1 MNPISLYFTS
11 KNYQQNTPERER
23 YRLYNNQ
30 NQSIQNYN
38 SIRQKLLQ
46 QNFSDQIEN
55 VRLISLYRYHTFD
68 HMEITDDNNQQQ
80 QLQQQ
85 SSLNQINQQRNHR
98 SPLSISTL
106 SHNHHHH
113 HHSNNIPI
121 ESSKI
126 FPFNLIRNVFYMS
139 STIPK
144 KRKFLSAITLLILVS
159 IFCLISS
166 SLVNVLISSSSPSST
181 SSSSSIL
188 QQSSSSLFPY
198 LAKANDNN
206 NNELAN
212 NIDNRLQSSS
222 SYLQPIELDEIFRDE
237 LSANLFNGSWISNN
251 EIAFYDVEYNF
262 CLYDVDQQIT
272 KRFIHFIQV
281 LTKNLR
287 GLQLSKDKQYL
298 LWSKTEPTEL
308 FRYSKFS
315 RLKIYDIHNDSII
328 NLFDDP
334 LFVDIHFQWAEWGPK
349 NSQLIFIYNNNIYY
363 RHTARSDTIRL
374 TVTGV
379 DGIIFNGHCDWL
391 YEEEILN
398 QAKAFWFSPNGDY
411 LAYLQINDTLVDMV
425 VFKNFGD
432 YSNVTT
438 NQYPH
443 LRTIR
448 YPKPGQHNPQ
458 VTIYVVNLHSQSEN
472 IHTIRI
478 EPPSKKLFNE
488 RDFYIS
494 RVIWYDDERLL
505 IVWTKRNQQR
515 SLLTICD
522 SNYQW
527 KCQELYDLKSKTGW
541 VDGFEDGL
549 LSAAFVDQVIIRIPK
564 FGSKIRGDFYH
575 IAAINIKD
583 KSINFLT
590 HGDYDVIKL
599 IHYSPITNEVYYAST
614 LSNHPE
620 VQHIMKT
627 TLTIK
632 SDTVCLTCYLGNS
645 CRNNEAHFNELGTYY
660 ILECKG
666 YEIPRVE
673 LRNAQTNELI
683 EIFEE
688 NRKLFRFLQTKFIPR
703 YEKIYVKLADN
714 YDAIVE
720 FILPHDFN
728 EERRYPMVIELYG
741 APGTQMIKDKYE
753 MNHWSSYLTSKHQY
767 IYAKIDCRGTANQGL
782 RHMHQL
788 YRNVGRIEVDDLI
801 NVVWFLK
808 NNLTYVD
815 PDRIALWGWSYG
827 GYYSLMSLI
836 KQFDHRLF
844 SCAIA
849 VAPVSNW
856 MFYDSAYTEKYFGI
870 PNNDDIASIQP
881 YQNAN
886 LLDLVGGLRNRK
898 FLLIYGTG
906 DDNVHD
912 QHTLMLIKQL
922 IQSNIDYDVQIYPDD
937 NHFLSRSNQHLY
949 TRMTKFLQEKCFGYS
964 HQL

>member
-1 MNPISLYFTS
+1 MKIVITKFY
-11 KNYQQNTPERER
+11 NYLP
-23 YRLYNNQ
+23 
-30 NQSIQNYN
+30 
-38 SIRQKLLQ
+38 LL
-46 QNFSDQIEN
+46 
-55 VRLISLYRYHTFD
+55 
-68 HMEITDDNNQQQ
+68 
-80 QLQQQ
+80 
-85 SSLNQINQQRNHR
+85 
-98 SPLSISTL
+98 
-106 SHNHHHH
+106 
-113 HHSNNIPI
+113 
-121 ESSKI
+121 
-126 FPFNLIRNVFYMS
+126 
-139 STIPK
+139 
-144 KRKFLSAITLLILVS
+144 
-159 IFCLISS
+159 
-166 SLVNVLISSSSPSST
+166 
-181 SSSSSIL
+181 
-188 QQSSSSLFPY
+188 
-198 LAKANDNN
+198 ANDNN

-281 LTKNLR
+281 VSEKKILFVIFFIFIFIFFFFQNPISSTFQNKLTKNLR

-478 EPPSKKLFNE
+478 EPPSKKIFNE

-527 KCQELYDLKSKTGW
+527 KCQEVCVKKKSIDQSINELIFLFHFLKNNIKLYDLKSKTGW

-575 IAAINIKD
+575 IAAINIKVRRIKIRKKKKLYFIIEIKFFFVSQD

-599 IHYSPITNEVYYAST
+599 IHYSPITNEVY
-614 LSNHPE
+614 
-620 VQHIMKT
+620 V
-627 TLTIK
+627 
-632 SDTVCLTCYLGNS
+632 
-645 CRNNEAHFNELGTYY
+645 F
-660 ILECKG
+660 
-666 YEIPRVE
+666 
-673 LRNAQTNELI
+673 
-683 EIFEE
+683 F
-688 NRKLFRFLQTKFIPR
+688 
-703 YEKIYVKLADN
+703 
-714 YDAIVE
+714 
-720 FILPHDFN
+720 
-728 EERRYPMVIELYG
+728 
-741 APGTQMIKDKYE
+741 
-753 MNHWSSYLTSKHQY
+753 
-767 IYAKIDCRGTANQGL
+767 
-782 RHMHQL
+782 
-788 YRNVGRIEVDDLI
+788 
-801 NVVWFLK
+801 
-808 NNLTYVD
+808 
-815 PDRIALWGWSYG
+815 
-827 GYYSLMSLI
+827 
-836 KQFDHRLF
+836 
-844 SCAIA
+844 
-849 VAPVSNW
+849 
-856 MFYDSAYTEKYFGI
+856 
-870 PNNDDIASIQP
+870 
-881 YQNAN
+881 
-886 LLDLVGGLRNRK
+886 
-898 FLLIYGTG
+898 
-906 DDNVHD
+906 
-912 QHTLMLIKQL
+912 
-922 IQSNIDYDVQIYPDD
+922 
-937 NHFLSRSNQHLY
+937 
-949 TRMTKFLQEKCFGYS
+949 
-964 HQL
+964 